1 MDFGTLVQT
10 LTDWI
15 VGVGGTVNDL
25 PGTAA
30 FALGLFTWFAVER
43 VLTRMMTGLKW
54 AILAGV
60 VVALGLTVPYLA
72 GLLLDSGSEVARP

>member
-10 LTDWI
+10 FTDWI
-15 VGVGGTVNDL
+15 VRIGGTVNNL

-43 VLTRMMTGLKW
+43 MLTRVMTGLKW
-54 AILAGV
+54 VILVGAI
-60 VVALGLTVPYLA
+60 VALGLSVPYLA
-72 GLLLDSGSEVARP
+72 GLLLDRGGEVAQP